1 MSGVHKNGEG
11 SRPQEAETRT
21 HGALLAGATEAPKSR
36 RRVPGWLTDAVARGF
51 APAPEKRW
59 PTLAAL
65 LAALE
70 RGLGRRRRVFLGL
83 AGFVVALTVGGALV
97 VLQPQRSEPCPSPG
111 GLALSQSARTRIE
124 LAFRATGATGAEET
138 LARVLPPLEAYVA
151 GWRLRMLESCRATHV
166 NHTQSLELLD
176 RRAACLASR
185 RVHAAGVLETF
196 ASADRRIVANAV
208 SVVDGLPALEACDR
222 GDVLLARPP
231 PPAGQGDVVAAI
243 ETMLVKGRDLR
254 QRGRFVDALHIFE
267 SAASDARKLAR
278 NVSTSLRRRRALV

>member
-1 MSGVHKNGEG
+1 MSPAL
-11 SRPQEAETRT
+11 RLEASPSAR
-21 HGALLAGATEAPKSR
+21 
-36 RRVPGWLTDAVARGF
+36 ARG
-51 APAPEKRW
+51 R
-59 PTLAAL
+59 
-65 LAALE
+65 
-70 RGLGRRRRVFLGL
+70 
-83 AGFVVALTVGGALV
+83 
-97 VLQPQRSEPCPSPG
+97 
-111 GLALSQSARTRIE
+111 ALSWR
-124 LAFRATGATGAEET
+124 FGATGATGAEET

-166 NHTQSLELLD
+166 NHTQSLELAR

-196 ASADRRIVANAV
+196 ASADCRIVANAV

-267 SAASDARKLAR
+267 SAASDARKLAWAPLAAETLAEVAQMR
-278 NVSTSLRRRRALV
+278 AQLFMDSKQAVEELAAEAAKAKDDERTLIALKRTRVVRTPYVGISSELGRIEPGADTSTMLRVRC